1 MVSRIRNYKMV
12 FGTITRA
19 IGKIIGLPIEV
30 GNINYNM
37 VFLIVDIETTVICC
51 WV

>member
-12 FGTITRA
+12 FGAITRA
-19 IGKIIGLPIEV
+19 IGKIIGLPTTFI
-30 GNINYNM
+30 
-37 VFLIVDIETTVICC
+37 IVDIETTMMCC

>member
-1 MVSRIRNYKMV
+1 MVLKTRNYKMV

-19 IGKIIGLPIEV
+19 IGKIIGLPIEM

-37 VFLIVDIETTVICC
+37 GFLIVDIETTTMCC